1 MNRAAM
7 SRAAIVVLVLMFGFT
22 ATQDRAPAQI
32 GERVD
37 RALDRLGDNIREGW
51 EEARG
56 AVNRMGL
63 QARVYSRVRWDK
75 ALENETIEIDVQA
88 ADAVVLR
95 GSVKSD
101 VAKHKAIELARD
113 TVGVARV
120 VDELTVA
127 PPAAAVEIQRP

>member
-1 MNRAAM
+1 MR
-7 SRAAIVVLVLMFGFT
+7 RAAIVICVLMFGFAGT
-22 ATQDRAPAQI
+22 MASAPAQI

-75 ALENETIEIDVQA
+75 ALEHETIEIDVQA

-95 GSVKSD
+95 GNVKTEA
-101 VAKHKAIELARD
+101 AKHKAIQLARD

-127 PPAAAVEIQRP
+127 PAAAEVEAARR

>member
-1 MNRAAM
+1 M
-7 SRAAIVVLVLMFGFT
+7 SRAAIVACILMFSFAGT
-22 ATQDRAPAQI
+22 MASAPAQI

-37 RALDRLGDNIREGW
+37 RALDRLGDNLREGW

-75 ALENETIEIDVQA
+75 TLENETIEIDVQA
-88 ADAVVLR
+88 TDAVVLR
-95 GSVKSD
+95 GNVKNEA
-101 VAKHKAIELARD
+101 AKHKAIQLARE

-120 VDELTVA
+120 VDELTVV
-127 PPAAAVEIQRP
+127 PAAAEVERP

>member
-1 MNRAAM
+1 MKRV
-7 SRAAIVVLVLMFGFT
+7 AIIVAVLLFGF
-22 ATQDRAPAQI
+22 AGSLNSAPAQI

-51 EEARG
+51 EEARS

-63 QARVYSRVRWDK
+63 QARVYSRLRWDK

-88 ADAVVLR
+88 SDAVLLR
-95 GSVKSD
+95 GNVQTD
-101 VAKHKAIELARD
+101 AAKHKAIALARE

-127 PPAAAVEIQRP
+127 VPAAEVQRQR

>member
-1 MNRAAM
+1 MR
-7 SRAAIVVLVLMFGFT
+7 RAAIVICVLMFGFAGT
-22 ATQDRAPAQI
+22 MASAPAQI

-75 ALENETIEIDVQA
+75 ALEHETIEIDVQA

-95 GSVKSD
+95 GNVKTEA
-101 VAKHKAIELARD
+101 AKHKAIQLARD

-127 PPAAAVEIQRP
+127 PAAAEVEAQRR

>member
-1 MNRAAM
+1 MKRAT
-7 SRAAIVVLVLMFGFT
+7 IVVCVLMLGFACT
-22 ATQDRAPAQI
+22 LPSAPAQI

-37 RALDRLGDNIREGW
+37 RALDRLGDNLREGW

-88 ADAVVLR
+88 SDAVVLR
-95 GSVKSD
+95 GSVKSET
-101 VAKHKAIELARD
+101 AKHKAIELARD

-120 VDELTVA
+120 VDELTIA
-127 PPAAAVEIQRP
+127 GATD

>member
-1 MNRAAM
+1 MR
-7 SRAAIVVLVLMFGFT
+7 RAAIVICVLMFGFAGT
-22 ATQDRAPAQI
+22 MASAPAQI

-75 ALENETIEIDVQA
+75 ALEHETIEIDVQA

-95 GSVKSD
+95 GNVKTEA
-101 VAKHKAIELARD
+101 AKHKAIQLARD

-127 PPAAAVEIQRP
+127 PAAAEVEAERR

>member
-1 MNRAAM
+1 MR
-7 SRAAIVVLVLMFGFT
+7 RAAIMICVLMFGFAGT
-22 ATQDRAPAQI
+22 MASAPAQI

-75 ALENETIEIDVQA
+75 ALEHETIEIDVQA

-95 GSVKSD
+95 GNVKTEA
-101 VAKHKAIELARD
+101 AKHKAIQLARD

-127 PPAAAVEIQRP
+127 PAAAEVEAERR

>member
-1 MNRAAM
+1 MSKAAV
-7 SRAAIVVLVLMFGFT
+7 VVLVFVLGFA
-22 ATQDRAPAQI
+22 ATMDRAPAQI

-63 QARVYSRVRWDK
+63 QARVYSRVRWEK
-75 ALENETIEIDVQA
+75 ALENETVEIDVQA
-88 ADAVVLR
+88 SDAVVLR
-95 GSVKSD
+95 GNVKSEA
-101 VAKHKAIELARD
+101 AKHKAIELARD

-120 VDELTVA
+120 VDELRVV
-127 PPAAAVEIQRP
+127 PPADAAVERP